1 MEPPSL
7 EVPLSDEKSGKR
19 RRGRR
24 RRRRDSGG
32 RNGAP
37 KKQSPASDTE
47 AVERAINRF
56 NQNPPPM
63 GVPAEIDPPPERI
76 DVTWKTK
83 AVSKDVQ
90 RKAGDIACIPGEFGF
105 LPEDRVQEIADKLD
119 HLPITLEQALSLR
132 SALNQEKSVYSHSR
146 LMRRANELSRR
157 YNSGESVI
165 ALSKRFD
172 APPVNTF
179 RAILTGRGWSK
190 NRIKKNY

>member
-1 MEPPSL
+1 MEPLSL

-24 RRRRDSGG
+24 RRRRGSGG

-37 KKQSPASDTE
+37 SNKSPAGDTQ
-47 AVERAINRF
+47 AVNRAINRF
-56 NQNPPPM
+56 KQNPLPM
-63 GVPAEIDPPPERI
+63 GIPAEIDPPPKKI

-83 AVSKDVQ
+83 AVSKNVQ

-105 LPEDRVQEIADKLD
+105 LPEDRVQEIAEKLD
-119 HLPITLEQALSLR
+119 HLPISLEQALSLR

-157 YNSGESVI
+157 YNSGESAVSYTH
-165 ALSKRFD
+165 L
-172 APPVNTF
+172 
-179 RAILTGRGWSK
+179 RAHET
-190 NRIKKNY
+190 